1 MINFI
6 TFLFLKGG
14 FKMIIV
20 QAKAIPKDE
29 TSKNKIIEAAANLI
43 EKSKLENGNI
53 NYLDILKAHLQTEHF
68 NQFGADIDGLLK
80 EDLDINVFSA
90 ENVEL

>member
-6 TFLFLKGG
+6 TFSFLKGG

-20 QAKAIPKDE
+20 QAKAIPKDK

-43 EKSKLENGNI
+43 EKSIGKW
-53 NYLDILKAHLQTEHF
+53 KH
-68 NQFGADIDGLLK
+68 
-80 EDLDINVFSA
+80 
-90 ENVEL
+90 

>member
-6 TFLFLKGG
+6 TFSFLKGG

-29 TSKNKIIEAAANLI
+29 TSKNKIIKAAANLI
-43 EKSKLENGNI
+43 E
-53 NYLDILKAHLQTEHF
+53 
-68 NQFGADIDGLLK
+68 NQNWKMETLTTTYIPMFRKIPY
-80 EDLDINVFSA
+80 FS
-90 ENVEL
+90 